1 MTVRVAIVGC
11 GWIGAVHSRALKA
24 LIAAGLVD
32 ATVVA
37 CADRDPDRAAGFARA
52 HGAAAAADAS
62 EAMARADAVW
72 ICTPTS
78 SHRPLVEEA
87 ATRGLAIYAEKPLAA
102 SAADVD
108 AMCDAVAAAGVPS
121 QVGLVLRHAAPLH
134 VLAGRL
140 SSARAGRAMG
150 AVLRDDQYL
159 PNQGRYASS
168 WRADLDQAGGGALI
182 EHSIHDVDLLAW
194 LLGPITEV
202 SCRTESFAGHPG
214 IEDLAAL
221 RFHHQ
226 SGASS
231 VLLSVWH
238 QVLSRPSLRHLE
250 VFAEN
255 EMLSLFDE
263 TAGPLRVERSDETLE
278 VPCPTGGGWAEHLPV
293 PEEWRA
299 GLAPY
304 AAAARGFLEAIS
316 SGRAPEP
323 GFEVARTAHRVVDA
337 AYRSAAAQGK
347 PVRIALL

>member
-1 MTVRVAIVGC
+1 VTIRVAIVGC

-32 ATVVA
+32 AAVVA
-37 CADRDPDRAAGFARA
+37 CADSDPARAADFAQAHRA
-52 HGAAAAADAS
+52 VATTDPA
-62 EAMARADAVW
+62 EAMALADAVW

-78 SHRPLVEEA
+78 THRALVEEA
-87 ATRGLAIYAEKPLAA
+87 ARRGLAIYAEKPLAA
-102 SAADVD
+102 SVADVD
-108 AMCDAVAAAGVPS
+108 AMCDTVAAAGVPS
-121 QVGLVLRHAAPLH
+121 QVGLVLRHAAPL
-134 VLAGRL
+134 VALTDRLWSEAAGRT
-140 SSARAGRAMG
+140 MG
-150 AVLRDDQYL
+150 ALLRDDQYL

-168 WRADLDQAGGGALI
+168 WRADVAQAGGGALI

-214 IEDLAAL
+214 IEDVAAV

-226 SGASS
+226 GGASS

-255 EMLSLFDE
+255 EMLSLTDE
-263 TAGPLRVERSDETLE
+263 TDGPLRVERSEEAFE
-278 VPCPTGGGWAEHLPV
+278 VPCATGADWAHRLPV
-293 PEEWRA
+293 RDEWRS

-304 AAAARGFLEAIS
+304 AAAARSFLDALT
-316 SGRAPEP
+316 SGRGPQP
-323 GFEVARTAHRVVDA
+323 GFEVARTAHRVVEG
-337 AYRSAAAQGK
+337 AYRSAAEGGR
-347 PVRIALL
+347 PVEIALL